1 MKRIRL
7 LAAVSASAVL
17 ALWKQVADIDSKSVG
32 NAIQRLEGRICSA
45 VFYAGNLVWMDVGH
59 EPELAQAHP
68 CPLSVAEDVE
78 AELCLVRVECD
89 HMVSVRTLRPML

>member
-7 LAAVSASAVL
+7 LAVVL
-17 ALWKQVADIDSKSVG
+17 ANVVIVFRKQVAKVDFESFG
-32 NAIQRLEGRICSA
+32 NAIQRLEGRVHPA

-59 EPELAQAHP
+59 EPELAQAQP
-68 CPLSVAEDVE
+68 RPLSVAADVE

-89 HMVSVRTLRPML
+89 HMASVRTLRLML

>member
-7 LAAVSASAVL
+7 LAVVL
-17 ALWKQVADIDSKSVG
+17 ANVVIIFRKQVAKVDFESFG
-32 NAIQRLEGRICSA
+32 NAIQRLEGRVHPA

-68 CPLSVAEDVE
+68 RPLSVAEDVE
-78 AELCLVRVECD
+78 AEF
-89 HMVSVRTLRPML
+89 VSCTRRM